1 MKRIVFI
8 SLLICLLFL
17 NKTVVFGQDV
27 IVLHSGDSIHAKVL
41 EVTDKD
47 ISYKKF
53 NYQDGPTL
61 FIEVKKIK
69 LITWQTGEIQNFSTS
84 DEKACILPDSIRQ
97 NLPYIID
104 KSKSK
109 LILDNGKTI
118 KQEEFKTLLQ
128 DYNLNDLLASYNS
141 GIKMDR
147 TGTGL
152 LIGGLSG
159 IVVTDLVLGGIAIGL
174 LTSNKIQENVDSE
187 FFLLASS
194 MGGLYFTFVF
204 NMIAFYATMSASL
217 PLLIIGKVKQS
228 RVINNYNEMVR
239 PPIEQTQR
247 VSLNLGT
254 TSSGFG
260 LTLKF

>member
-61 FIEVKKIK
+61 ILEVKKIK
-69 LITWQTGEIQNFSTS
+69 LISWQTGEIQYFTTS
-84 DEKACILPDSIRQ
+84 DENAYILPDTIRQ
-97 NLPYIID
+97 NLPFIID
-104 KSKSK
+104 KSKSE

-128 DYNLNDLLASYNS
+128 EYNLNDLLASYNS
-141 GIKMDR
+141 GIKMNR
-147 TGTGL
+147 IGTGL

-159 IVVTDLVLGGIAIGL
+159 TVGTDLVLGGIAIAL
-174 LTSNKIQENVDSE
+174 LTSNKIQENVDLD
-187 FFLLASS
+187 FLLAGS
-194 MGGLYFTFVF
+194 MVGLYFIGAF
-204 NMIAFYATMSASL
+204 NLIAICATMSASL

-239 PPIEQTQR
+239 PPIEQAQR
-247 VSLNLGT
+247 VSLNIGT

>member
-8 SLLICLLFL
+8 FLLICLLFS
-17 NKTVVFGQDV
+17 NKTMIFAQDI
-27 IVLHSGDSIHAKVL
+27 IVLHSGDSIQAKVL
-41 EVTDKD
+41 EVTDNN

-53 NYQDGPTL
+53 NYQDGPTHIL
-61 FIEVKKIK
+61 EVKKIK
-69 LITWQTGEIQNFSTS
+69 LIRWQTGEIQKFYES
-84 DEKACILPDSIRQ
+84 DDKAYILPDSIRR
-97 NLPYIID
+97 NLPFIID
-104 KSKSK
+104 KSKSE
-109 LILDNGKTI
+109 LFLDNGKTI

-128 DYNLNDLLASYNS
+128 EHNLNDLLASYNS

-152 LIGGLSG
+152 LIGGVSG
-159 IVVTDLVLGGIAIGL
+159 IVGTDLVLGGIAIAL
-174 LTSNKIQENVDSE
+174 LTSKKIQENVDLE
-187 FFLLASS
+187 LLLAGS
-194 MGGLYFTFVF
+194 GFGLYATCIF
-204 NMIAFYATMSASL
+204 NLIAISATMSASL

-239 PPIEQTQR
+239 PPIEQAQR